1 MRFKE
6 TEFGDLSNKIYNN
19 DIKIDSPS
27 SLTSL
32 EGSPKEINGHF
43 NFQLQKVD
51 SLEGSPKIVN
61 GDFICAYNL
70 LTSLKGSPEIV
81 TGDFYVSYNKGLT
94 SLEHCTKNIGK
105 TLIFEGI
112 KHFKNKEKIKKQ
124 IIENQI
130 KANKYI
136 FNSLDD
142 KSTIFFKDIE
152 KEFNEFNEN
161 ILKKEKLE
169 KIKSLTKLKKE
180 IKIQTINKSDDYGYS
195 LV

>member
-1 MRFKE
+1 M
-6 TEFGDLSNKIYNN
+6 
-19 DIKIDSPS
+19 
-27 SLTSL
+27 
-32 EGSPKEINGHF
+32 
-43 NFQLQKVD
+43 
-51 SLEGSPKIVN
+51 EGSPKIVN

-142 KSTIFFKDIE
+142 KSTIFFEDIE
-152 KEFNEFNEN
+152 EEFNEFNEFS
-161 ILKKEKLE
+161 IF
-169 KIKSLTKLKKE
+169 
-180 IKIQTINKSDDYGYS
+180 
-195 LV
+195 